1 MQRCVLPILLASAVF
16 ARAQAIPSPDAAPQ
30 AAVTNAPRPVA
41 RPAPDLSI
49 IFTAVTTRGTAVPA
63 LLPGDCRAEVQGRQ
77 LPLRELTPLGK
88 QPRTFALLLNTAGSQ
103 QTVFAAEQQAASA
116 IADRLRPQDEAMLLA
131 FDTDITLLSDFT
143 AHRAALEAVIHSAP
157 MNASVGHFTTGT
169 LPPIGKV
176 DGALLYDAMH
186 LGIQRLK
193 DEAGRRVLVVIG
205 NGVDQG
211 SRTHLRHVIREAQRA
226 QVTIDGLLVR
236 DVTLDD
242 MLEASGKG
250 SMRQLVQATG
260 GEMFPVDARGKGLK
274 PAITQLELQLDA
286 GWRGV
291 LPVDATAPGKAEPL
305 RLTCQHNGRALKM
318 HVPKAV
324 SAPR

>member
-1 MQRCVLPILLASAVF
+1 MLLGSAVF

-30 AAVTNAPRPVA
+30 AAVTKAPRTVA
-41 RPAPDLSI
+41 RPAPELSI
-49 IFTAVTTRGTAVPA
+49 VFTAVTTRGKPAAA
-63 LLPGDCRAEVQGRQ
+63 LLPGDCIAEVQGRQ
-77 LPLRELTPLGK
+77 LPLRKLTPLGK
-88 QPRTFALLLNTAGSQ
+88 EPRTFALLLNTAGSQ

-143 AHRAALEAVIHSAP
+143 AHRAALDAVIHSAP

-176 DGALLYDAMH
+176 DGALLYDAVH

-193 DEAGRRVLVVIG
+193 DEAGRRILVVIG

-211 SRTHLRHVIREAQRA
+211 SRTPLRQVIREAQRA

-250 SMRQLVQATG
+250 SMRQMTETTG

-274 PAITQLELQLDA
+274 PAMAGIEQQLDA

-291 LPVDATAPGKAEPL
+291 LPEDAITPGKAEPL
-305 RLTCQHNGRALKM
+305 RLTCQQQGHALRVRA
-318 HVPKAV
+318 PKALV
-324 SAPR
+324 AADPVGAAR